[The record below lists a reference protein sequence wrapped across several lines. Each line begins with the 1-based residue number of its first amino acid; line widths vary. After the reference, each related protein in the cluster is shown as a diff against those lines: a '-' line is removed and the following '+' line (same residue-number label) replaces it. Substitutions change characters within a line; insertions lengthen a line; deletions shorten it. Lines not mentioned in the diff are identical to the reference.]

1 MCTIKFSEFSIL
13 PKYSSHLA
21 IHVLSHIFVL
31 LNIHCFISICTALI
45 QHLLSQKSFSFVSF
59 PHFSFFRGRDEMKK
73 LVYVAN
79 RIDIATTYTD
89 HSFLLHIL
97 KKISA
102 LKSSLSSIIVRI
114 DTLC

>member
-1 MCTIKFSEFSIL
+1 
-13 PKYSSHLA
+13 
-21 IHVLSHIFVL
+21 
-31 LNIHCFISICTALI
+31 
-45 QHLLSQKSFSFVSF
+45 
-59 PHFSFFRGRDEMKK
+59 MKK